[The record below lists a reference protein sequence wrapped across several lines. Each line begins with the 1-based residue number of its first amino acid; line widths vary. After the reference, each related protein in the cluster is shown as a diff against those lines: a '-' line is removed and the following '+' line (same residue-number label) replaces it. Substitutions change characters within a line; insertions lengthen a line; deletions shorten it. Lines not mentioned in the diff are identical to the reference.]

1 MRRAATPPS
10 IVIDEDS
17 EGSAATRE
25 ELQPHSPTSI
35 TNVHHVLA
43 APQAKL
49 ATDNVVAQIP
59 GSPPQLCFTRVTVSH
74 H

>member
-1 MRRAATPPS
+1 MERAATPDAVGG
-10 IVIDEDS
+10 IAYED

-25 ELQPHSPTSI
+25 EMQPQSPSSI
-35 TNVHHVLA
+35 TNIHSVLA
-43 APQAKL
+43 APQAKRP
-49 ATDNVVAQIP
+49 VAQIP